1 MTDGSG
7 VTGVGRANGRNRA
20 ILAAVRAG
28 LYHGW
33 IELSHCF
40 TMIEDAFEILPIPL
54 VSVVVLLAADA
65 KHKYLPGTHFL
76 IGGTLL
82 VGLLVLNV
90 GQNGI
95 ASLGIQLT
103 AEREDGT
110 LLRAKATPNG
120 MLGYLI
126 GKIVSVSGTILIT
139 MVCLLIVGL
148 APFGGLALGRAVTWL
163 TLAWVLALGLLA
175 TLPFGAVL
183 GSLFR
188 SVRIAPLLM
197 VGNLALIGISG
208 VLYPITRLPMWLQ
221 WVGQAFPLYWLGL
234 GVRSALLPGNL
245 VAAEIGHSW
254 RHLATAGVL
263 GAWAIAGLVLAPIL
277 LRRVARREAGSSVA
291 ARRER
296 VIQGVNV

>member
-1 MTDGSG
+1 MTDG
-7 VTGVGRANGRNRA
+7 TGVINAGPVRGRGRAIR
-20 ILAAVRAG
+20 AAVRAG
-28 LYHGW
+28 LNHGW

-40 TMIEDAFEILPIPL
+40 TMLEDAFEILPFPL
-54 VSVVVLLAADA
+54 ISVVLLLALDA
-65 KHKYLPGTHFL
+65 KHTDLPGTHFPL
-76 IGGTLL
+76 GSTLL
-82 VGLLVLNV
+82 AGMLVANV
-90 GQNGI
+90 SINGI
-95 ASLGIQLT
+95 TGFGVRLA

-126 GKIVSVSGTILIT
+126 GRIVVVSGTIMLT
-139 MVCLLIVGL
+139 VVSLLIVGL
-148 APFGGLALGRAVTWL
+148 APFSGLALGRTVTWL

-175 TLPFGAVL
+175 TLSIGAVL

-188 SVRIAPLLM
+188 SVRSAPVVML
-197 VGNLALIGISG
+197 GTFGLIGISG
-208 VLYPITRLPMWLQ
+208 IFYPITRLPTWLQ

-245 VAAEIGHSW
+245 AAVEIGHSW

-277 LRRVARREAGSSVA
+277 LRRVARREAGSRVA

-296 VIQGVNV
+296 VLTRY